1 MKKSLT
7 LAVLALSTLG
17 MVSCNQTASSGNSGS
32 ENTGKKETI
41 TLQFV
46 PSNDA
51 QTVLTRAKQLEPFFE
66 KICPEY
72 NFDMNVG
79 TSYAVVNTA
88 LANGQID
95 GGFLTAS
102 GYAQESIENPGKVEL
117 LLSAAR
123 AGYKVQADDFPGL
136 TEEAREKQREAMN
149 GTITKSGEKV
159 TDANKADAYVYR
171 GEQSSTVVNYYCSVV
186 LTLRDSERTKLGLT
200 ALDKNGDGEV
210 SLAELHDAKAV
221 WGTMTATSSSGFVY
235 PTYYLYNHGYTKGFT
250 SKNNYEALSA
260 DDQKLYTINA
270 PQEGYPQMV
279 DNLMNGQIDVAV
291 GFFDIR
297 YGSAFVQTDGKY
309 HNDESLFTKT
319 YTQAVLDP
327 IMNDTVCVN
336 AKISD
341 AKKAAIKKVLKA
353 AVDPKQGGDKNDD
366 GVKNDLDG
374 DGQPSPAYLV
384 YQIYSHTGYVDGKD
398 SDYDAAR
405 EMYEWTLKNS
415 GK

>member
-72 NFDMNVG
+72 NFEMNVG
-79 TSYAVVNTA
+79 TNYAVVNTA

-171 GEQSSTVVNYYCSVV
+171 GEQSSTVVNYYCSVWQSQS
-186 LTLRDSERTKLGLT
+186 R
-200 ALDKNGDGEV
+200 
-210 SLAELHDAKAV
+210 
-221 WGTMTATSSSGFVY
+221 
-235 PTYYLYNHGYTKGFT
+235 
-250 SKNNYEALSA
+250 
-260 DDQKLYTINA
+260 
-270 PQEGYPQMV
+270 
-279 DNLMNGQIDVAV
+279 
-291 GFFDIR
+291 
-297 YGSAFVQTDGKY
+297 
-309 HNDESLFTKT
+309 
-319 YTQAVLDP
+319 
-327 IMNDTVCVN
+327 
-336 AKISD
+336 
-341 AKKAAIKKVLKA
+341 
-353 AVDPKQGGDKNDD
+353 
-366 GVKNDLDG
+366 
-374 DGQPSPAYLV
+374 
-384 YQIYSHTGYVDGKD
+384 
-398 SDYDAAR
+398 
-405 EMYEWTLKNS
+405 
-415 GK
+415 

>member
-1 MKKSLT
+1 MP
-7 LAVLALSTLG
+7 VLFSQYGL
-17 MVSCNQTASSGNSGS
+17 CNCHN
-32 ENTGKKETI
+32 
-41 TLQFV
+41 
-46 PSNDA
+46 
-51 QTVLTRAKQLEPFFE
+51 
-66 KICPEY
+66 
-72 NFDMNVG
+72 
-79 TSYAVVNTA
+79 
-88 LANGQID
+88 
-95 GGFLTAS
+95 
-102 GYAQESIENPGKVEL
+102 
-117 LLSAAR
+117 
-123 AGYKVQADDFPGL
+123 
-136 TEEAREKQREAMN
+136 
-149 GTITKSGEKV
+149 
-159 TDANKADAYVYR
+159 
-171 GEQSSTVVNYYCSVV
+171 CSVV

-200 ALDKNGDGEV
+200 ALDKDGDGEV

-221 WGTMTATSSSGFVY
+221 WGTMPASSSSGFIY
-235 PTYYLYNHGYTKGFT
+235 PTYYLSKNGYTKGFT
-250 SKNNYEALSA
+250 SKSNYEALSA

-270 PQEGYPQMV
+270 EQKGYPQMV